1 MNLDECKDA
10 LDCYMDDP
18 DCNANLVVSV
28 PSGIGMEIKRM
39 VLEIPNKGQSQLV
52 LEVIAK

>member
-1 MNLDECKDA
+1 MNLDEFKDA
-10 LDCYMDDP
+10 LDCDMDYP

-28 PSGIGMEIKRM
+28 PSGIGMEVKRM
-39 VLEIPNKGQSQLV
+39 VLEIPNKGPSQLV